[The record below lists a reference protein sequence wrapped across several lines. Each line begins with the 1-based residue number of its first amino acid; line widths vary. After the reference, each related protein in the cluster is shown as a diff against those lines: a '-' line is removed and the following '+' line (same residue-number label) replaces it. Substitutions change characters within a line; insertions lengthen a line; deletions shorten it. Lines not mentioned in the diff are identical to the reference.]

1 MRTIKPFALTALNA
15 PFQHGGKVR
24 LVLAVGAMVS
34 FDGTKIDHEQTL
46 WKTLAEVP
54 GSAGA
59 LDEIKP
65 KVRGEALLSGYAYA
79 PNGKPAPVVAARL
92 SVGSIQKELW
102 VVGDR
107 VWKGMG
113 PTEAI
118 PFDRMPIDYEHA
130 FGGEGYAA
138 NPKGKGIAP
147 LETEAG
153 DTVHPLPNV
162 EPAKKLVTTPRDRP
176 APAGFAPIDPSWPQ
190 RIKKGGTYDKKW
202 VETKYP
208 EMADDFDPTYFNMA
222 PDDQWIEGYW
232 EGGEPFVLENMH
244 PSLPRIEGTVPSFTA
259 RALVTRRGAPEGA
272 MEDVALRCDTLWF
285 LPHLERVIL
294 VFRGGIDVVD
304 EEASDI
310 IDVVAALER
319 KGAAYPVE
327 HYRYVRSLRL
337 DKNKGALHTLRD
349 HDLVPRDLEIVRSS
363 ALSEMDSLLAREGL
377 PERNMRR
384 RAERE
389 LEQLREKLRAAGVDP
404 DKHVPKEVPPAPKT
418 PELHELPD
426 VVDDIMS
433 QTQRAQAEAEAQRD
447 QLMSRVRELC
457 KAQGIDL
464 DKKMADNKK
473 AAGGPPRFTADAQIA
488 KLKGLVEQA
497 KAAGA
502 KLPPSAEKLDD
513 PKTIAKLRM
522 AETAMKDMYLRSVHY
537 APPAEPLGEADS
549 ARVRRDVEATLA
561 AGASLAGYDMTGA
574 DLSGLDFSGRD
585 LSGAW
590 LEKANLSGCSFR
602 GANLERAVLARAN
615 LQNADF
621 EGARGAGANFGEA
634 DLTGVKLTGG
644 IDLTG
649 VVFIRAKLAGTD
661 LTGATL
667 DRAELSEIL
676 CDKAIFAKVRAKGL
690 TMLKGDLRGVDL
702 HEAEL
707 SECNFL
713 EVDLS
718 GADFTGA
725 SLFRTAWVDT
735 VAEGAC
741 FRDALLDKFRVVKAQ
756 KGSSLAGSNFRGAK
770 LRAANLRGVNLE
782 GVDLR
787 ETDLTQS
794 DFSEANLRGANLE
807 GARAVEARF
816 MKTDLTDANLARSD
830 LMYGLLGGAIVRGA
844 SFEEA
849 NVFRADAA
857 KMKGDDRTSFKGAN
871 VKQVR
876 VVPDRSGNG

>member
-1 MRTIKPFALTALNA
+1 MRTIKPFVITALNA
-15 PFQHGGKVR
+15 PFQHSGKVR

-34 FDGTKIDHEQTL
+34 LDGARIDHEQTL
-46 WKTLAEVP
+46 WKTLADTP

-65 KVRGEALLSGYAYA
+65 KVRGEALVAGWAFA
-79 PNGKPAPVVAARL
+79 PGGKPAPAVATKL
-92 SVGSIQKELW
+92 SVGSINKELW

-107 VWKGMG
+107 FWKATG
-113 PTEAI
+113 PTDAI
-118 PFDRMPIDYEHA
+118 PFEKMPIDYEHA
-130 FGGEGYAA
+130 FGGDGYAL
-138 NPKGKGIAP
+138 NPKGKGYAP
-147 LETEAG
+147 IKGESG
-153 DTVHPLPNV
+153 DSTHPLPNV
-162 EPAKKLVTTPRDRP
+162 EWAKKLVTSPRERP
-176 APAGFAPIDPSWPQ
+176 APAGFGPVDPSWPQ
-190 RIKKGGTYDKKW
+190 RMKKGGTYDKKW

-244 PSLPRIEGTVPSFTA
+244 PEKPRIEGTVPSFTA
-259 RALVTRRGAPEGA
+259 RALVTRRGAPEGTL
-272 MEDVALRCDTLWF
+272 EDVALRCDTLWF

-294 VFRGGIDVVD
+294 VFRGGIDVAD

-310 IDVVAALER
+310 VDVVAALER
-319 KGAAYPVE
+319 KGASYPVE

-337 DKNKGALHTLRD
+337 DKNKGALHMLRD
-349 HDLVPRDLEIVRSS
+349 HDLVPRDLTIVRSS
-363 ALSEMDSLLAREGL
+363 ALNEMDSLLEREGL

-389 LEQLREKLRAAGVDP
+389 LEGLRERLRAAGVDP
-404 DKHVPKEVPPAPKT
+404 DKHLPKEVPLAPKQ

-426 VVDDIMS
+426 VVDDLMS
-433 QTQRAQAEAEAQRD
+433 QAEKAQAEAEVQKD
-447 QLMSRVRELC
+447 QLMARVRDLC
-457 KAQGIDL
+457 KQNGIDL
-464 DKKMADNKK
+464 DAKIAENKK
-473 AAGGPPRFTADAQIA
+473 SIGGPPRFSADAQLK
-488 KLKGLVEQA
+488 KLRDLVEQA

-513 PKTIAKLRM
+513 PSTAAKLRM
-522 AETAMKDMYLRSVHY
+522 AESAMKDAYLRSVHY
-537 APPAEPLGEADS
+537 APAAEALGESDS

-585 LSGAW
+585 LTGAW
-590 LEKANLSGCSFR
+590 MEKANLAGCSFR
-602 GANLERAVLARAN
+602 GANIERAVLARAN
-615 LQNADF
+615 LTNASF
-621 EGARGAGANFGEA
+621 EGARAAGANFGEA
-634 DLTGVKLTGG
+634 DLTGAKFTGG
-644 IDLTG
+644 VDMTT
-649 VVFIRAKLAGTD
+649 VVFIRAKLVGTD

-667 DRAELSEIL
+667 DRAELSEIA
-676 CDKAIFAKVRAKGL
+676 CDKAIFTKTKAKGL
-690 TMLKGDLRGVDL
+690 TMLKGDLRGVDFS
-702 HEAEL
+702 EAQL

-713 EVDLS
+713 EVNLS
-718 GADFTGA
+718 GANFTKA
-725 SLFRTAWVDT
+725 SLYRTAWVDT
-735 VAEGAC
+735 TAEEAV
-741 FRDALLDKFRVVKAQ
+741 FRNATLDKFRVVKAQ
-756 KGSSLAGSNFRGAK
+756 TGSSLAKSDFRGATMK
-770 LRAANLRGVNLE
+770 AANVRGVNLE
-782 GVDLR
+782 GADLR
-787 ETDLTQS
+787 EADLTHA
-794 DFSEANLRGANLE
+794 DFSECNLRGANLE

-816 MKTDLTDANLARSD
+816 IKADLTDANVARTD

-876 VVPDRSGNG
+876 VVPDRGGNG